1 MTITP
6 DRLYSDIEHLV
17 IRLEHGITP
26 NAVEFSVEDRRPAEL
41 VEIINASWF
50 FKIAF
55 EKKLLKDNG
64 EIDTSLFDRIDTIN
78 RLTLKAIE
86 YSDIEK
92 EYKRDREK
100 KY

>member
-41 VEIINASWF
+41 VEIINAIF
-50 FKIAF
+50 
-55 EKKLLKDNG
+55 
-64 EIDTSLFDRIDTIN
+64 TSVLPVVFV
-78 RLTLKAIE
+78 
-86 YSDIEK
+86 YSQSKQGIGMRSNTQMTSTARYLEGQNN
-92 EYKRDREK
+92 E
-100 KY
+100 